1 MPYNSEEN
9 AVTFIRVRML
19 FVALMI
25 AGLLPAPPCHPQRAA
40 RKRDTYWN
48 PAEGAPEII
57 RRARQAYEERSYERA
72 LQLYQEALETVP
84 EQYLAGYGAPNIHFD
99 IGTCY
104 AKLGRYREAI
114 AAIEKSN
121 SLYPEPDYMATH
133 CAYLGMIYSR
143 MEDYARSEEYWQ
155 KATERDP
162 TQAVYFA
169 GLANNSVRLGHYDK
183 AQEAIDKGLR
193 VAALETRDYFT
204 EAQLIVHLA
213 GRDYAAAH
221 RIAGRSR
228 TLGASLI
235 DAQSGAVQVNF
246 VFPGGPAHL
255 AGLAAGDVVES
266 LDGNPVRNLDSFDAA
281 IAAVPFAST
290 VEIRLK
296 RNGAVHVKRF
306 VAGIPANLPEL
317 AAAAAQ

>member
-1 MPYNSEEN
+1 MWRNGEGN
-9 AVTFIRVRML
+9 AVTLMRML
-19 FVALMI
+19 LVAMMI
-25 AGLLPAPPCHPQRAA
+25 AGLLPVPPCHPQSAA

-48 PAEGAPEII
+48 PAEGAPAII
-57 RRARQAYEERSYERA
+57 KQARQAYEERNYERA
-72 LQLYQEALETVP
+72 LELYREALETVP

-104 AKLGRYREAI
+104 AKLRRYREAI

-121 SLYPEPDYMATH
+121 SFYPEPDYMPVH
-133 CAYLGMIYSR
+133 SAYLGMMYSR
-143 MEDYARSEEYWQ
+143 IEDYARSEHYWQ
-155 KATERDP
+155 KAADSDP

-169 GLANNSVRLGHYDK
+169 GLANNAVRLGHYDK
-183 AQEAIDKGLR
+183 AQEAIDRGLR
-193 VAALETRDYFT
+193 VADVETRDYFT

-213 GRDYAAAH
+213 GGDYAAAH
-221 RIAGRSR
+221 RVAGEAR

-235 DAQSGAVQVNF
+235 DTESGVIQVNF

-255 AGLAAGDVVES
+255 AGMAAGDLVEA
-266 LDGNPVRNLDSFDAA
+266 LNGTPVRDSHAFSGALAA
-281 IAAVPFAST
+281 APFASS

-296 RNGAVHVKRF
+296 RNGAPLVKRA

-317 AAAAAQ
+317 AAAASR

>member
-1 MPYNSEEN
+1 MPCNSEEN
-9 AVTFIRVRML
+9 AVTLIRVL
-19 FVALMI
+19 LVALMI
-25 AGLLPAPPCHPQRAA
+25 AGLLPVPPCHPQRAA

-57 RRARQAYEERSYERA
+57 RRARQEYEERNYERA
-72 LQLYQEALETVP
+72 LELYQEALETVP

-104 AKLGRYREAI
+104 AKLKRYREAI

-121 SLYPEPDYMATH
+121 SFYPEPDYLATH

-143 MEDYARSEEYWQ
+143 IEDYARSEQYWQ

-183 AQEAIDKGLR
+183 AQEAIDRGLR
-193 VAALETRDYFT
+193 VAAAETRDYFT

-213 GRDYAAAH
+213 RGDYAEAH
-221 RIAGRSR
+221 RLAGNTSM
-228 TLGASLI
+228 LGARLI
-235 DAQSGAVQVNF
+235 DTQSGSIQVNF
-246 VFPGGPAHL
+246 VFPRGPAHL
-255 AGLAAGDVVES
+255 AGLAAGDVIES
-266 LDGNPVRNLDSFDAA
+266 LNGKPVRDVNDFSTA
-281 IAAVPFAST
+281 IGAVPFAST

-296 RNGAVHVKRF
+296 RNLAVQVKRV
-306 VAGIPANLPEL
+306 VAGVPANLPEL
-317 AAAAAQ
+317 AAAAAR